1 MEIGIIAGSGF
12 YRMEGMAVK
21 EKIKMETPY
30 GSPSSEI
37 VVGEIAGKE
46 VAFLSRHAEG
56 HLFIPSH
63 INYRANIY
71 AFKLLRIKKIFSVS
85 AVGSLREEIK
95 PGDFVVP
102 DQLIDFTK
110 NRINTFFEP
119 GLAGHVS
126 MAHPFCEKLRNLVI
140 SSSGELGIKTHKE
153 GTYICIEGPQFSTK
167 GESNLFRGW
176 GADVIGMTNLP
187 EAKLAREAEMCYCT
201 IALVTD
207 YDCWHES
214 EEKVT
219 VEIILKVMTK
229 NVERVKALLKRC
241 IEKMKDE
248 DCECNNSLKD
258 VFVTNPSKVDEKLL
272 EKLKVIVGRYFEK
285 KG

>member
-21 EKIKMETPY
+21 EKIKVDTPY

-37 VVGEIAGKE
+37 VIGKLGGKE
-46 VAFLSRHAEG
+46 IAFLSRHAEG

-63 INYRANIY
+63 INYRANIF
-71 AFKLLRIKKIFSVS
+71 AFKLLGVKKIFSVS
-85 AVGSLREEIK
+85 AVGSLREDIK

-119 GLAGHVS
+119 GLAAHVS
-126 MAHPFCEKLRNLVI
+126 MAFPFCEKMRRLLL
-140 SSSGELGIKTHKE
+140 SSAEELGIKTHE
-153 GTYICIEGPQFSTK
+153 RGTYICIEGPQFSTRA
-167 GESNLFRGW
+167 ESNLFRKW
-176 GADVIGMTNLP
+176 GADIIGMTNLP
-187 EAKLAREAEMCYCT
+187 EAKLAREAEICYAT
-201 IALVTD
+201 LALVTD

-219 VEIILKVMTK
+219 VEMILNVMAK
-229 NVERVKALLKRC
+229 NVERAKSLLKRC
-241 IEKMKDE
+241 IEKIDDG
-248 DCECNNSLKD
+248 DCECNYSLKD
-258 VFVTNPSKVDEKLL
+258 VFVTNPSLANKDVIEKLRPIL
-272 EKLKVIVGRYFEK
+272 GKYFDK
-285 KG
+285 K

>member
-21 EKIKMETPY
+21 EKIKVDTPY

-37 VVGEIAGKE
+37 VIGKLGGKE
-46 VAFLSRHAEG
+46 IAFLSRHAEG

-63 INYRANIY
+63 INYRANIF
-71 AFKLLRIKKIFSVS
+71 AFKLLGVKKIFSVS
-85 AVGSLREEIK
+85 AVGSLREDIK

-119 GLAGHVS
+119 GLAAHVS
-126 MAHPFCEKLRNLVI
+126 MAFPFCEKMRNLVI
-140 SSSGELGIKTHKE
+140 SSAKELGIKTHE
-153 GTYICIEGPQFSTK
+153 RGTYICIEGPQFSTRA
-167 GESNLFRGW
+167 ESNLFRKW
-176 GADVIGMTNLP
+176 GADIIGMTNLP
-187 EAKLAREAEMCYCT
+187 EAKLAREAEICYAT
-201 IALVTD
+201 LALVTD

-219 VEIILKVMTK
+219 VEMILNVMAK
-229 NVERVKALLKRC
+229 NVENAKSLLKRC
-241 IEKMKDE
+241 IENVKNE

-258 VFVTNPSKVDEKLL
+258 VFVTNPSLANKDVIKKLRPIL
-272 EKLKVIVGRYFEK
+272 GKYFDK
-285 KG
+285 K